1 MLKTKRLLSVV
12 LAVLMCVSMFTGI
25 ILPASAGT
33 ETKTDPYAKITGT
46 EAGGVI
52 TPAQA
57 VYFVNTEWSS
67 KTSGEEFDYTYG
79 NGTTWG
85 NGKTYHLTFGTNAF
99 DTYLNMQAAVQ
110 DYSATW
116 AADTANNT
124 RDVVVVFAPGQQSS
138 VTSPDSGIGAYS
150 NMTPAATENV
160 GKEDLINIY
169 MLGPQAGKSPVADN
183 YMDSQEAAAKVANN
197 RSTSTSTEFV
207 FKSTTYIFTHAN
219 SYWDGFAF
227 TTGAKLYEANFPY
240 ASFYATN
247 LYVSDLTAPSGNQFW
262 AGGGASRQFVFH
274 VTDSYLNW
282 NKAIPNESSQDI
294 YGNDILIEGCVFAG
308 GAMSTTHK
316 YNQPWHMK
324 FYPSNAAYATEDFYG
339 DKATAPS
346 IIFRNNAVPS
356 WESCHF
362 LRFVVSNAAF
372 TSYTNYAIN
381 VTVEGNHFYDVG
393 KYTAT
398 SDMFYIDKITTD
410 DMAKSWTFTVQD
422 NLFSFS
428 EAWDTVKNQSSIGS
442 VFNGNEGTATAAY
455 QWNIVNNTFIM
466 NPHKNHIVYYQV
478 KKGVDA
484 SGNLHLDTDNNVI
497 PSRAHGSGYQS
508 NYTNSGYP
516 YSDTYAS
523 DEWVGGMRE
532 MFTVREVTNGVAC
545 YSMVQLGVRGNK
557 TTPNYFDGVITVLL
571 KRNDDGTCINYDAD
585 TLLKF
590 NDPDVK
596 FEGIYEEEACT
607 NRVTTVTQDTVDGM
621 FAKATYTAGNTKATV
636 IFMLTVP
643 TTYLIVDPEGDYGTT
658 GYKFNGVT
666 YKPGETAV
674 DGVTAPAAT
683 IRGDGTTG
691 FFQYIDN
698 SHSDVSSENKD
709 YCAYGNTADPTLY
722 DWRAAAG
729 STQRYNALT
738 TLVVLTPG
746 TYDFA
751 NQGMGK
757 SVCFVGPQFGV
768 SPFDNDLA
776 KQGKLANGRSADPTK
791 EAVLYGTLNPT
802 GVASF
807 NYVFDGITFAG
818 TRAAL
823 NFSANGNLVGSQW
836 QTIVV
841 KNCLFTNSGASIIY
855 GSNER
860 DKGTKQLDLTINDC
874 VVDATDIDR
883 DGADSLIGA
892 RSNMFTMKNFA
903 VLNDNTGAMAGTEQH
918 RLTYLGWTN
927 PKFIKVYKKRNFA
940 DFENVVL
947 YNSNRNITLFA
958 LRPASSWDCDFEHF
972 PGGAELNIKNCTAI
986 GGYGYFFGAQSPQP
1000 GQNGDDNF
1008 IKLTATG
1015 NYFKR
1020 TDYSGYVIENY
1031 QDWDYRNVNAF
1042 TDDSVIENNVFYTK
1056 TPYVGFKAYYKEN
1069 ISVDKNYFGDASSA
1083 NYHGYVADPQV
1094 GSFDSV
1100 ANIGVTHNLYTY
1112 YINEDLTAKNTDVQ
1126 LQDNGYTS
1134 ISHDYFLGYNR
1145 TNIEAATAAPAVNTF
1160 FKVPAGAEILGVYS
1174 DAELNTP
1181 VTGNINKSAT
1191 LYVNVKHTATGATCV
1206 TEAKV
1211 TIPCAHAGERTAATR
1226 VEATCGTDGYQ
1237 QYTCDDCGAVVDAWT
1252 VTLPATQA
1260 HTWNNG
1266 EVSIEPTCQVK
1277 GTTLYTCT
1285 NENCLPDG
1293 TKATKTEQDIPVVPC
1308 ESDGTWNVVTA
1319 PKCEVDGSETQNC
1332 KWCDAV
1338 LATQAIPQIGHDW
1351 DEGVEDPVHNCLSD
1365 GVMTYTCKNDS
1376 SHTYTQEV
1384 PSTGEHNFV
1393 GTVITPATCTTPGII
1408 EYKCDGC
1415 GTSHQ
1420 EAIPVTGHNY
1430 VATTTKEPTCV
1441 EDGILT
1447 YTCQN
1452 AGCND
1457 SYTTPAP
1464 ANGSHDYKAEVTKYP
1479 TCTEDGVM
1487 TYTCQRANCGAVTS
1501 EVIPNKGG
1509 HQFGNWILRKPA
1521 TCTVPGVEYRIC
1533 IECEEEETRDTAL
1546 IDHVY
1551 DTEFTIDIQP
1561 TGTVKGEK
1569 SRHCLICKDARI
1581 DITDLGYCEHTN
1593 TTGEWIIDRETSCK
1607 AAGEKHQICADCG
1620 DNCNITEIPALPHQ
1634 YIETN
1639 INVAATCTTNGERE
1653 LTCTVCNNKTTE
1665 VIDATGHNPGAWR
1678 TTTEPTCTAPGEATQ
1693 YCSTCNAPLATRTV
1707 DAKGHGT
1714 YTWITTTPADCVN
1727 AGIASYTCGDCG
1739 AVSDTKAI
1747 PAKGHSAVHIDT
1759 IPATCTE
1766 TGLRDYECAVCG
1778 QSDIDVVIPATGH
1791 TAGKWET
1798 VTPATTLSYG
1808 VKVKYCTVC
1817 GEEVER
1823 AIIEQ
1828 IVCSGNP
1835 FKDVASNAW
1844 YKKAVNFVYCSG
1856 LMNGTSATTFSPN
1869 VSTTRGMFVTILGRL
1884 SGINADQ
1891 YTNAYFED
1899 VKDGSYYFGYIEWA
1913 RVNGIIQGTG
1923 NYVFEPD
1930 RAITRQEMCKMIISY
1945 ADYEEI
1951 TLQYKNS
1958 KTTFKD
1964 DAKIAKWAKT
1974 YVYACQRAGIVSGDT
1989 SGSFRPTDT
1998 ANRAEIATLIM
2009 NFYVNCMK

>member
-1 MLKTKRLLSVV
+1 MLKSKRLLSMI
-12 LAVLMCVSMFTGI
+12 LAIFMLVSMLTGI
-25 ILPASAGT
+25 VLPAASAESIASASDRFAGIIA
-33 ETKTDPYAKITGT
+33 TDSDSDGVYTPAANVVFVNPSFGSGDYTGT
-46 EAGGVI
+46 FE
-52 TPAQA
+52 
-57 VYFVNTEWSS
+57 
-67 KTSGEEFDYTYG
+67 YTYG
-79 NGTTWG
+79 DGTSYG
-85 NGKTYHLTFGTNAF
+85 NGLTYELTYGINAF
-99 DTYLNMQAAVQ
+99 TNLYQGIYECRDAWNN
-110 DYSATW
+110 
-116 AADTANNT
+116 ADTTVAEYT
-124 RDVVVVFAPGQQSS
+124 GPDTVVVAPGTYGDNQWQNNEW
-138 VTSPDSGIGAYS
+138 VKYDL
-150 NMTPAATENV
+150 PADWEN
-160 GKEDLINIY
+160 GSYNDLFTVNVI
-169 MLGPQAGKSPVADN
+169 GPQAGVSPVTDDIDDAAP
-183 YMDSQEAAAKVANN
+183 EAQNGRSIDPTTEAV
-197 RSTSTSTEFV
+197 STSTMWEPLGVQYIVDGMALAGQHNFYGGYDANIPYSSWVLKNIYHYVTSYYSKGYFRGTALAASRNMEFTNYYLKYAQHNSAACSNKIIATRLVWDNFYEDSTEIEYEASTYTQAYQIQAYPTPSQNLREGFLGEGV
-207 FKSTTYIFTHAN
+207 TGAHWIIKNSTINNHASNHWMRFYLETGDFANAAKDSINITYENNHFYNCGDLVRTTYGGKNAATTADPNYYGDMISFQNDWAMTTKGALNFTFKDNVLEYTIAAMNDAYDGNGGTTAKTKGGNFINLHTLNMKDINEQFVNWQMSDNTMIFP
-219 SYWDGFAF
+219 SD
-227 TTGAKLYEANFPY
+227 AKLDNSCIYLMA
-240 ASFYATN
+240 ASYTSKVN
-247 LYVSDLTAPSGNQFW
+247 KVNTETKNNVWTA
-262 AGGGASRQFVFH
+262 
-274 VTDSYLNW
+274 SYLML
-282 NKAIPNESSQDI
+282 NEKGEVCTFWPSYHVINDI
-294 YGNDILIEGCVFAG
+294 YAGDDFAG
-308 GAMSTTHK
+308 GVKELFTIVDGAQMAISDNNINLRVANSLNGIPVAGFNGTVMIVP
-316 YNQPWHMK
+316 QA
-324 FYPSNAAYATEDFYG
+324 NAADQKPVDLFRFRGEGVEFVKLLDKDGNEVTDKVNPNDIDGYQVVAQYKGKTTVCTVTYTITIAPESEYAFIDPSG
-339 DKATAPS
+339 TA
-346 IIFRNNAVPS
+346 
-356 WESCHF
+356 
-362 LRFVVSNAAF
+362 
-372 TSYTNYAIN
+372 TSYT
-381 VTVEGNHFYDVG
+381 
-393 KYTAT
+393 
-398 SDMFYIDKITTD
+398 
-410 DMAKSWTFTVQD
+410 
-422 NLFSFS
+422 
-428 EAWDTVKNQSSIGS
+428 
-442 VFNGNEGTATAAY
+442 FNGNTYTLDDTNRWTDYTKTSYGEILAAGKNVVVFLPGSHNLGGT
-455 QWNIVNNTFIM
+455 
-466 NPHKNHIVYYQV
+466 YQV
-478 KKGVDA
+478 QYD
-484 SGNLHLDTDNNVI
+484 
-497 PSRAHGSGYQS
+497 
-508 NYTNSGYP
+508 
-516 YSDTYAS
+516 
-523 DEWVGGMRE
+523 
-532 MFTVREVTNGVAC
+532 VA
-545 YSMVQLGVRGNK
+545 
-557 TTPNYFDGVITVLL
+557 LL
-571 KRNDDGTCINYDAD
+571 
-585 TLLKF
+585 
-590 NDPDVK
+590 
-596 FEGIYEEEACT
+596 
-607 NRVTTVTQDTVDGM
+607 
-621 FAKATYTAGNTKATV
+621 
-636 IFMLTVP
+636 
-643 TTYLIVDPEGDYGTT
+643 
-658 GYKFNGVT
+658 
-666 YKPGETAV
+666 
-674 DGVTAPAAT
+674 
-683 IRGDGTTG
+683 
-691 FFQYIDN
+691 
-698 SHSDVSSENKD
+698 
-709 YCAYGNTADPTLY
+709 
-722 DWRAAAG
+722 
-729 STQRYNALT
+729 
-738 TLVVLTPG
+738 
-746 TYDFA
+746 
-751 NQGMGK
+751 
-757 SVCFVGPQFGV
+757 GPQFGV
-768 SPFDNDLA
+768 SPLTDDFTLNSARDGLTKVAENSYT
-776 KQGKLANGRSADPTK
+776 ANTAK
-791 EAVLYGTLNPT
+791 EAVLTGGKWQVYATETTLYMDGFTFAGSKVDLQAAQYTWAYAKNGSLTSLTMKNCFVNGWSGHFIGGWTDAHMNTIAKQAVYVRDVYAAGLGSADQVSFLNAGTGNVDVDHFYAENATTNCLFRTKGSNGQRMLVHPQMLTFELTNSKMTGISDNYNFIYPNFASSTANNSWQGTPYSADPEYFPAGFKIIIDGNIFENCVSSSKNYSIRPTFTKTTAYTASYFTNNTVYFDVAPDNKDYYFYTPSFGATVTEHKIEGNVMLNLNNSGFYLDDTSKTTDGNVVDLDENYYAKIVNDKDKVTPITPT
-802 GVASF
+802 LAESTQKSDWYYIDRAMTTKNTEVLLEDNGYKSF
-807 NYVFDGITFAG
+807 DLGTFDGINHATITSENEGLTAENAFKAIQG
-818 TRAAL
+818 AEV
-823 NFSANGNLVGSQW
+823 VG
-836 QTIVV
+836 V
-841 KNCLFTNSGASIIY
+841 Y
-855 GSNER
+855 E
-860 DKGTKQLDLTINDC
+860 DEDC
-874 VVDATDIDR
+874 TTQV
-883 DGADSLIGA
+883 
-892 RSNMFTMKNFA
+892 
-903 VLNDNTGAMAGTEQH
+903 TGAFTKPNN
-918 RLTYLGWTN
+918 T
-927 PKFIKVYKKRNFA
+927 VYVMVKK
-940 DFENVVL
+940 
-947 YNSNRNITLFA
+947 
-958 LRPASSWDCDFEHF
+958 
-972 PGGAELNIKNCTAI
+972 
-986 GGYGYFFGAQSPQP
+986 
-1000 GQNGDDNF
+1000 
-1008 IKLTATG
+1008 TATG
-1015 NYFKR
+1015 
-1020 TDYSGYVIENY
+1020 
-1031 QDWDYRNVNAF
+1031 
-1042 TDDSVIENNVFYTK
+1042 
-1056 TPYVGFKAYYKEN
+1056 VG
-1069 ISVDKNYFGDASSA
+1069 
-1083 NYHGYVADPQV
+1083 
-1094 GSFDSV
+1094 
-1100 ANIGVTHNLYTY
+1100 
-1112 YINEDLTAKNTDVQ
+1112 
-1126 LQDNGYTS
+1126 
-1134 ISHDYFLGYNR
+1134 
-1145 TNIEAATAAPAVNTF
+1145 
-1160 FKVPAGAEILGVYS
+1160 
-1174 DAELNTP
+1174 
-1181 VTGNINKSAT
+1181 
-1191 LYVNVKHTATGATCV
+1191 CV
-1206 TEAKV
+1206 TKV
-1211 TIPCAHAGERTAATR
+1211 TMTLPCAHAGERTAATR

-1237 QYTCDDCGAVVDAWT
+1237 EYTCDDCGAVVDAWT
-1252 VTLPATQA
+1252 ETLTATQA
-1260 HTWNNG
+1260 HTWNSG

-1452 AGCND
+1452 VINGVVCGD

-1509 HQFGNWILRKPA
+1509 HQFGDWIQRKPA

-1569 SRHCLICKDARI
+1569 SRHCLICKDART

-1693 YCSTCNAPLATRTV
+1693 YCTTCNAPLATRTV